1 MFCVRLGG
9 DEDAVERLVVAATES
24 FSTHQ
29 EINEVCFSCSNSS
42 CCLHFLGGTSCIVI
56 VNTVTDIPRLFLML

>member
-1 MFCVRLGG
+1 MFVVFFCVRLGG

-29 EINEVCFSCSNSS
+29 EINEVCVSFSNSS
-42 CCLHFLGGTSCIVI
+42 YCLYLLRGT
-56 VNTVTDIPRLFLML
+56 